1 PGSSGPSTV
10 RSTAAPF
17 WRRPR
22 GTAAI
27 GAVVSSRPT
36 SRSCTPASMPTATA
50 GCARGSSAGCGS
62 CGSTPPAAST
72 TCRTRGSWPGCGRRR
87 STSTGRCWPTWRSRI
102 PTRSAR
108 SWPPPGRRS
117 LPNAGLGVRDA
128 RVRRIRRLLVQRSA
142 RRSEGA
148 FVVEGVNVLD
158 AALDGDADLE
168 ALFAAPEAEAECPAL
183 LERAAR
189 RGIPVHRLDAGVLER
204 VAGTV
209 TPQPV
214 LAVARRTPPSLTDV
228 VGGPGAA
235 GTAEA
240 KLLVVGVDVRDP
252 GNGGTLIRSA
262 EAAGAH
268 GVVFCR
274 GSVDVTNP
282 KTVRATAGALF
293 HVPVVEGCDPQ
304 EVLGV
309 LGDLGL
315 KRIAAV
321 AHGGERP
328 DRVDFGG
335 PLALVFGNE
344 ASGLPA
350 DVAAGVDSAV
360 TIPMPGRAE
369 SLNLG
374 MAASI

>member
-1 PGSSGPSTV
+1 
-10 RSTAAPF
+10 
-17 WRRPR
+17 
-22 GTAAI
+22 
-27 GAVVSSRPT
+27 
-36 SRSCTPASMPTATA
+36 
-50 GCARGSSAGCGS
+50 
-62 CGSTPPAAST
+62 
-72 TCRTRGSWPGCGRRR
+72 
-87 STSTGRCWPTWRSRI
+87 
-102 PTRSAR
+102 
-108 SWPPPGRRS
+108 
-117 LPNAGLGVRDA
+117 VRDA
-128 RVRRIRRLLVQRSA
+128 RVRQIRRLLAQRSA

-158 AALDGDADLE
+158 AALDGDADIE
-168 ALFAAPEAEAECPAL
+168 ALFAAPGAETECPAL
-183 LERAAR
+183 LDRAAR
-189 RGIPVHRLDAGVLER
+189 RAIPVHRLGPGVLER

-214 LAVARRTPPSLTDV
+214 LAVARRRPPALADV
-228 VGGPGAA
+228 VAAA
-235 GTAEA
+235 GKAPEPP
-240 KLLVVGVDVRDP
+240 LLVVGIDVRDP

-268 GVVFCR
+268 GVIFCR

-328 DRVDFGG
+328 DRVDLGR
-335 PLALVFGNE
+335 PVALIFGNE

-350 DVAAGVDSAV
+350 DVVGGVDADV

-374 MAASI
+374 MAASILLYEARRQRAGILTP

>member
-1 PGSSGPSTV
+1 
-10 RSTAAPF
+10 
-17 WRRPR
+17 
-22 GTAAI
+22 
-27 GAVVSSRPT
+27 
-36 SRSCTPASMPTATA
+36 M
-50 GCARGSSAGCGS
+50 
-62 CGSTPPAAST
+62 
-72 TCRTRGSWPGCGRRR
+72 
-87 STSTGRCWPTWRSRI
+87 
-102 PTRSAR
+102 
-108 SWPPPGRRS
+108 
-117 LPNAGLGVRDA
+117 RDA
-128 RVRRIRRLLVQRSA
+128 RVRRIRRLLAQRSA
-142 RRSEGA
+142 RLSEGA

-158 AALDGDADLE
+158 AALDGDADFE
-168 ALFAAPEAEAECPAL
+168 ALFAAPEADGECPEL
-183 LERAAR
+183 LDRAAR
-189 RGIPVHRLDAGVLER
+189 RGIAVHRLGRGVLER

-214 LAVARRTPPSLTDV
+214 LAVARRRARGLAEV
-228 VGGPGAA
+228 VAAA
-235 GTAEA
+235 GRGGEPE
-240 KLLVVGVDVRDP
+240 LLVVGVDVRDP

-268 GVVFCR
+268 GVIFCR

-282 KTVRATAGALF
+282 KTVRASAGALF

-321 AHGGERP
+321 AHGGDRP
-328 DRVDFGG
+328 DRVDLAR

-350 DVAAGVDSAV
+350 GVLAGVDAEV
-360 TIPMPGRAE
+360 TIPMPGRSE

-374 MAASI
+374 MAASILLYEARRQRAGGGSGAAPGAEC